1 MAARPRTHKISIPN
15 LYCKLDKR
23 TGKVYWQYK
32 HPSTGRFHSLG
43 TDEAEA
49 KQVAN
54 EANTIIAEQRTRQ
67 ILSVNERLAR
77 MKGKRTDITFT
88 EWIDKYIVIQ
98 EERLSN
104 NELRPNS
111 FRQKNKP
118 LRLFREHCGMRY
130 LKDIETIDIAEI
142 TDAIKN
148 DGFSRMAQVVRI
160 VLVDVFKEAQ
170 HAGYVPPGYNP
181 AMATKQPRHKVTRQ
195 RLSLEE
201 WKSIYEAAETM
212 QPYLQCGML
221 LALVTGQRLGDICRM
236 KFSDIW
242 DDMLHI
248 EQEKTGSRLAIP
260 LDLKCDA
267 LGLTLRDVVSKCR
280 DAVISKYLVHF
291 RHSTSQ
297 ATRGD
302 SVSSSCLTTSFK
314 KARNKCGIEWE
325 KGTAPTFHEQR
336 SLSERLY
343 EAQGVDT
350 QKLLGHKSPQQTAKY
365 HDDRGKNWIVVIEKN
380 GKFR

>member
-32 HPSTGRFHSLG
+32 HPTTGRFHSLG

-67 ILSVNERLAR
+67 ILSVNDRLAR
-77 MKGKRTDITFT
+77 MKGKRTDITVT

-98 EERLSN
+98 EERLRN

-181 AMATKQPRHKVTRQ
+181 AMATKQPRHKVIRQ

-201 WKSIYEAAETM
+201 WKSIYESAETM

-302 SVSSSCLTTSFK
+302 SVSSSSLTTSFK

-365 HDDRGKNWIVVIEKN
+365 HDDRGKDWTVIAV
-380 GKFR
+380 

>member
-1 MAARPRTHKISIPN
+1 MAARPRSHKISIPN

-32 HPSTGRFHSLG
+32 HPTTGRFHSLG

-67 ILSVNERLAR
+67 ILSVNERLSK
-77 MKGKRTDITFT
+77 MKGKRTDITVT

-98 EERLSN
+98 EERLRN

-148 DGFSRMAQVVRI
+148 DGFSRMAQVVRM

-302 SVSSSCLTTSFK
+302 CVSSSSLTTSFK

-365 HDDRGKNWIVVIEKN
+365 HDDRGKDWTVIAV
-380 GKFR
+380 

>member
-1 MAARPRTHKISIPN
+1 MAARPRSHKISIPN

-32 HPSTGRFHSLG
+32 HPTTGRFHSLG
-43 TDEAEA
+43 TDEEEA

-67 ILSVNERLAR
+67 ILSVNERLSK
-77 MKGKRTDITFT
+77 MKGKRTDITVT
-88 EWIDKYIVIQ
+88 EWIDKYILIQ
-98 EERLSN
+98 EERLRN
-104 NELRPNS
+104 HELRPNS

-148 DGFSRMAQVVRI
+148 DGFSRMAQVVRM

-302 SVSSSCLTTSFK
+302 SVSSSSLTTSFK

-365 HDDRGKNWIVVIEKN
+365 HDDRGKDWTVIAV
-380 GKFR
+380 

>member
-32 HPSTGRFHSLG
+32 HPTTGRFHSLG

-67 ILSVNERLAR
+67 ILSVNDRLAR
-77 MKGKRTDITFT
+77 MKGKRTDITVT

-98 EERLSN
+98 EERLKN

-201 WKSIYEAAETM
+201 WKSIYESAETM

-302 SVSSSCLTTSFK
+302 SVSSSSLTTSFK

-365 HDDRGKNWIVVIEKN
+365 HDDRGKDWTVIAV
-380 GKFR
+380 

>member
-32 HPSTGRFHSLG
+32 HPITGRFHSLG

-67 ILSVNERLAR
+67 ILSVNDRLAR
-77 MKGKRTDITFT
+77 MKGKRTDITVT
-88 EWIDKYIVIQ
+88 EWIDKYIKIQ
-98 EERLSN
+98 EERLKN

-118 LRLFREHCGMRY
+118 LRLFREHCGMRHM
-130 LKDIETIDIAEI
+130 KDIETIDIAEI

-148 DGFSRMAQVVRI
+148 DGFSRMAQVVRM

-201 WKSIYEAAETM
+201 WRSIYEAAESM

-236 KFSDIW
+236 KFTDIW

-248 EQEKTGSRLAIP
+248 EQEKTGTRLAIP
-260 LDLKCDA
+260 LEIKCDA

-302 SVSSSCLTTSFK
+302 SVSSSSLTTSFK

-365 HDDRGKNWIVVIEKN
+365 HDDRGKDWTVIVV
-380 GKFR
+380 

>member
-1 MAARPRTHKISIPN
+1 MAARPRSHKISIPN

-23 TGKVYWQYK
+23 TGKVYWQYR
-32 HPSTGRFHSLG
+32 HPTTGRFHSLG

-67 ILSVNERLAR
+67 ILSVNDRLAR
-77 MKGKRTDITFT
+77 MKGKRTDITVT

-98 EERLSN
+98 EERLRN

-148 DGFSRMAQVVRI
+148 DGFSRMAQVVRM

-302 SVSSSCLTTSFK
+302 SVSSSSLTTSFK

-336 SLSERLY
+336 SLSERLF

-365 HDDRGKNWIVVIEKN
+365 HDDRGKEWTVIAV
-380 GKFR
+380 

>member
-32 HPSTGRFHSLG
+32 HPTTGRFHSLG

-67 ILSVNERLAR
+67 ILSVNDRLAR
-77 MKGKRTDITFT
+77 MKGKRTDITVT

-98 EERLSN
+98 EERLKN

-302 SVSSSCLTTSFK
+302 RVSSSSLTTSFK

-365 HDDRGKNWIVVIEKN
+365 HDDRGKDWTVIAV
-380 GKFR
+380 

>member
-1 MAARPRTHKISIPN
+1 MAARPRSHKISIPN

-23 TGKVYWQYK
+23 TGRVYWQYK
-32 HPSTGRFHSLG
+32 HPTTGRFHSLG
-43 TDEAEA
+43 TDEEEA

-67 ILSVNERLAR
+67 ILSVNERLSK
-77 MKGKRTDITFT
+77 MKGKRTDITVT

-98 EERLSN
+98 EERLRN
-104 NELRPNS
+104 HELRPNS

-148 DGFSRMAQVVRI
+148 DGFSRMAQVVRM

-302 SVSSSCLTTSFK
+302 SVSSSSLTTSFK

-365 HDDRGKNWIVVIEKN
+365 HDDRGKDWTVIAV
-380 GKFR
+380 

>member
-32 HPSTGRFHSLG
+32 HPITGRFHSLG

-67 ILSVNERLAR
+67 ILSVNDRLAR
-77 MKGKRTDITFT
+77 MKGKRTDITVT
-88 EWIDKYIVIQ
+88 EWIDKYIKIQ
-98 EERLSN
+98 EERLKN

-118 LRLFREHCGMRY
+118 LRLFREHCGMRHM
-130 LKDIETIDIAEI
+130 KDIETIDIAEI

-148 DGFSRMAQVVRI
+148 DGFSRMAQVVRM

-201 WKSIYEAAETM
+201 WRSIYEAAESM

-236 KFSDIW
+236 KFTDIW

-248 EQEKTGSRLAIP
+248 EQEKTGTRLAIP
-260 LDLKCDA
+260 LEIKCDA

-302 SVSSSCLTTSFK
+302 SVSSSSLTTSFK

-365 HDDRGKNWIVVIEKN
+365 HDDRGKDWTVIAV
-380 GKFR
+380 

>member
-1 MAARPRTHKISIPN
+1 MAARPRAHKISIPN

-23 TGKVYWQYK
+23 TGKIYWQYK
-32 HPSTGRFHSLG
+32 HPISGRFHSLG

-49 KQVAN
+49 KQVAG

-67 ILSVNERLAR
+67 ILSVNDRLAR
-77 MKGKRTDITFT
+77 MKGKRTDITVT
-88 EWIDKYIVIQ
+88 EWIDRYIEIQ
-98 EERLSN
+98 EERLRN
-104 NELRPNS
+104 NDLRPNS

-148 DGFSRMAQVVRI
+148 DGFGRMAQIVRL

-170 HAGYVPPGYNP
+170 HAGHVPPGYNP
-181 AMATKQPRHKVTRQ
+181 ALATKQPRHKVTRQ

-201 WKSIYEAAETM
+201 WKSIYDAAESM

-221 LALVTGQRLGDICRM
+221 LALVTGQRLGDICNM

-248 EQEKTGSRLAIP
+248 EQEKTGSKLAIP
-260 LDLKCDA
+260 LELKCNA

-280 DAVISKYLVHF
+280 DTVISKYLVHF

-297 ATRGD
+297 ATRGGG
-302 SVSSSCLTTSFK
+302 VSSSSLTTSFK
-314 KARNKCGIEWE
+314 KARNKCGIEWK

-343 EAQGVDT
+343 EAQGIDT

-365 HDDRGKNWIVVIEKN
+365 HDDRGKDWTVVAV
-380 GKFR
+380 

>member
-32 HPSTGRFHSLG
+32 HPTTGRFHSLG

-49 KQVAN
+49 KQIAN

-67 ILSVNERLAR
+67 ILSVNDRLAR
-77 MKGKRTDITFT
+77 MKGKRTDITVT
-88 EWIDKYIVIQ
+88 QWIDKYIKIQ
-98 EERLSN
+98 EERLKN
-104 NELRPNS
+104 HELRPNT

-130 LKDIETIDIAEI
+130 MKDIETIDIAEI

-148 DGFSRMAQVVRI
+148 DGFSRMAQVVRM

-201 WKSIYEAAETM
+201 WKSIYEAAESM

-248 EQEKTGSRLAIP
+248 EQEKTGTRLAIP
-260 LDLKCDA
+260 LEIKCDA

-302 SVSSSCLTTSFK
+302 SVSSSSLTTSFK
-314 KARNKCGIEWE
+314 NARNKCGIEWE

-365 HDDRGKNWIVVIEKN
+365 HDDRGKDWTVIAV
-380 GKFR
+380 

>member
-1 MAARPRTHKISIPN
+1 MAARPRSHKISIPN

-32 HPSTGRFHSLG
+32 HPTTGRFHSLG

-54 EANTIIAEQRTRQ
+54 EANAIIAEQRTRQ
-67 ILSVNERLAR
+67 ILSVNERLSR
-77 MKGKRTDITFT
+77 MKGKRTDITVT

-98 EERLSN
+98 EERLMN

-302 SVSSSCLTTSFK
+302 SVSSSSLTTSFK

-365 HDDRGKNWIVVIEKN
+365 HDDRGKDWTVIAV
-380 GKFR
+380 

>member
-1 MAARPRTHKISIPN
+1 MAARPRSHKISIPN

-32 HPSTGRFHSLG
+32 HPTTGRFHSLG

-77 MKGKRTDITFT
+77 MKGKRTDITVT

-98 EERLSN
+98 EERLRN

-302 SVSSSCLTTSFK
+302 SVSSSSLTTSFK

-365 HDDRGKNWIVVIEKN
+365 HDDRGKDWTVIAV
-380 GKFR
+380 

>member
-32 HPSTGRFHSLG
+32 HPTTGRFHSLG

-67 ILSVNERLAR
+67 ILSVNDRLAR
-77 MKGKRTDITFT
+77 MKGKRTDITVT

-98 EERLSN
+98 EERLKN

-201 WKSIYEAAETM
+201 WKSIFEAAETM

-302 SVSSSCLTTSFK
+302 SVSSSSLTTSFK
-314 KARNKCGIEWE
+314 NARNKCGIEWE

-365 HDDRGKNWIVVIEKN
+365 HDNRGKDWTVIAV
-380 GKFR
+380 

>member
-1 MAARPRTHKISIPN
+1 MAARPRSHKISIPN

-32 HPSTGRFHSLG
+32 HPTTGRFHSLG

-67 ILSVNERLAR
+67 ILSVNERLSR
-77 MKGKRTDITFT
+77 MKGKRTDITVT

-98 EERLSN
+98 EERLRN

-148 DGFSRMAQVVRI
+148 GGFSRMAQVVRI

-260 LDLKCDA
+260 LALKCDA

-302 SVSSSCLTTSFK
+302 SVSSSSLTTSFK

-365 HDDRGKNWIVVIEKN
+365 HDDRGKDWTVIAV
-380 GKFR
+380 

>member
-32 HPSTGRFHSLG
+32 HPTTGRFHSLG

-67 ILSVNERLAR
+67 ILSVNDRLAR
-77 MKGKRTDITFT
+77 MKGKRTDITVT

-98 EERLSN
+98 EERLRN

-201 WKSIYEAAETM
+201 WKSIYEAAESM

-302 SVSSSCLTTSFK
+302 SVSSSSLTTSFK
-314 KARNKCGIEWE
+314 KARNKCGIDWE

-365 HDDRGKNWIVVIEKN
+365 HDDRGKDWTVIAV
-380 GKFR
+380 